1 MKRGTGSGR
10 FQHSVLCCC
19 VVVDVV
25 GTVIRNDRK
34 RRSCTQF
41 SHCCFAWRLFR
52 LEESGVVADGAVV
65 VVDDVVRGFSLIS
78 FFFCVHF
85 IDRISTCLVLRL
97 CLFLR
102 RKYFEFYDK
111 KESY

>member
-78 FFFCVHF
+78 FFLCAFHRQNF
-85 IDRISTCLVLRL
+85 DLSRITSVFVFAT
-97 CLFLR
+97 
-102 RKYFEFYDK
+102 
-111 KESY
+111 